1 MKKKCLR
8 VTPEWG
14 VIDLKQSLIFPRVS
28 YSLSLPLSLPR
39 APTGNIFPSGQKSVE
54 FVNYANGEI
63 DTVEYSQA
71 VKGKMSKILG
81 FVWTSPFEI
90 VFITDCGIE
99 LYTVIP
105 EKKTLKN
112 IKVRSFL
119 EFYI

>member
-1 MKKKCLR
+1 MLSIWNNPLFFH
-8 VTPEWG
+8 VSP
-14 VIDLKQSLIFPRVS
+14 ILSLF
-28 YSLSLPLSLPR
+28 LSLPPP

>member
-1 MKKKCLR
+1 MLSIWNNPLFFH
-8 VTPEWG
+8 VSP
-14 VIDLKQSLIFPRVS
+14 ILSL
-28 YSLSLPLSLPR
+28 SLSLPPP